1 MSKNELL
8 FVRSQK
14 TIPGGVNSPVR
25 AFRAVEGTPRFIVRG
40 EGSRIWDAD
49 DREYVD
55 YVGSWGPLV
64 LGHAD
69 PDVVA
74 AVREAAGRGLSF
86 GAPTELE
93 AEMAE
98 ALTRLVPGMEL
109 VRLVSSGTEATM
121 SALRLARGAT
131 GRSRI
136 VKFEGCYHGHA
147 DGLHLGREDIPIRA
161 ARAKLGDGM
170 LLGASC
176 YDRVE
181 LALAA
186 RDAGADYVAF
196 GSAFPSTTKPGAT
209 RASFALY
216 REAKARLNSP
226 IVAIGGITPENAQTL
241 IAAGVDAV
249 AVISAL
255 FDAPDIA
262 AAARSFDRLFDKKRK

>member
-1 MSKNELL
+1 MSRAPASLKRFSASSDRVRRLYAVTPDEPDTEVLARKVRQALAGGARIVQYRNKSGSRALRREQGAVLL
-8 FVRSQK
+8 
-14 TIPGGVNSPVR
+14 
-25 AFRAVEGTPRFIVRG
+25 ALCRAVDAPLIVN
-40 EGSRIWDAD
+40 D
-49 DREYVD
+49 DLD
-55 YVGSWGPLV
+55 L
-64 LGHAD
+64 
-69 PDVVA
+69 
-74 AVREAAGRGLSF
+74 
-86 GAPTELE
+86 
-93 AEMAE
+93 
-98 ALTRLVPGMEL
+98 ALAIR
-109 VRLVSSGTEATM
+109 
-121 SALRLARGAT
+121 
-131 GRSRI
+131 
-136 VKFEGCYHGHA
+136 A
-147 DGLHLGREDIPIRA
+147 DGLHLGREDIPIGA

-186 RDAGADYVAF
+186 RAAGADYVAF

-262 AAARSFDRLFDKKRK
+262 ATAHGFDRLFDKKAP